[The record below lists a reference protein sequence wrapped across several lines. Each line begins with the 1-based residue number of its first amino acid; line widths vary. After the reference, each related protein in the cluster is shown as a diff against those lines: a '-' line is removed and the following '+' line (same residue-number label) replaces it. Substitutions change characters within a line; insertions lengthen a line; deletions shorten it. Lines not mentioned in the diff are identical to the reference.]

1 MPIMIC
7 FTRLNLYHDQADS
20 QSGANGWSR
29 EQIQRLLGRRLA
41 VSVVSVFVPAWN
53 LP

>member
-7 FTRLNLYHDQADS
+7 FTSGNLYHDQAVS
-20 QSGANGWSR
+20 QSRANGWSR

-41 VSVVSVFVPAWN
+41 VFVVPVFVPAWN